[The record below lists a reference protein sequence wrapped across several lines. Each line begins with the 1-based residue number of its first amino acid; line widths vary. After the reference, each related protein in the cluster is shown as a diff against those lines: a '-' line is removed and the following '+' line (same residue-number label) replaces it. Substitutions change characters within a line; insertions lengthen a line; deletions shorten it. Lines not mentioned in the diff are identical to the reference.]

1 MNTAIGSI
9 LIEGACD
16 AESASQRVLYLC
28 PHPFNQSLEALA
40 RLNYRPKTHLSQLPV
55 VFVDDV
61 DQAMAE
67 YVTLVN
73 RPKTEDMQTRREL
86 HCASLPAIA

>member
-1 MNTAIGSI
+1 MHAARHELTSHGFGS
-9 LIEGACD
+9 L
-16 AESASQRVLYLC
+16 SSTV
-28 PHPFNQSLEALA
+28 EALA
-40 RLNYRPKTHLSQLPV
+40 RLTYRPKTHFFQLPV

-73 RPKTEDMQTRREL
+73 RFKTEDTQT
-86 HCASLPAIA
+86 A